1 MIRSYFTID
10 YNSFS
15 KIAGSSM
22 SKEKKSSAGSQKSG
36 SEDQGQSQGQN
47 AGLSGEVNLKVKF
60 HQNQSPAHSKSPKI
74 PYEIKNWIIIASVHV
89 IGVIIIEIYNN
100 KVLHKHKNYTFSMVR
115 VVSVALADFI
125 VSNYMYF
132 FENCGW
138 ESLGRFDLAGLE
150 AKRGPQ
156 TNSSSNLKSHS
167 NSNLSEK
174 FQKISAL
181 SGQRP
186 KFTRSKT
193 VNFKAQNVSDM
204 NEYTY
209 LSSSSRRKYSSDSTG
224 SNSEEINANRANLS
238 DLLPGA
244 IIAAGVG
251 LAAFLG
257 AERLKKL

>member
-1 MIRSYFTID
+1 
-10 YNSFS
+10 
-15 KIAGSSM
+15 
-22 SKEKKSSAGSQKSG
+22 
-36 SEDQGQSQGQN
+36 
-47 AGLSGEVNLKVKF
+47 
-60 HQNQSPAHSKSPKI
+60 
-74 PYEIKNWIIIASVHV
+74 
-89 IGVIIIEIYNN
+89 
-100 KVLHKHKNYTFSMVR
+100 MVR

-156 TNSSSNLKSHS
+156 TNSLSNLKSHS